1 MPHWTALIPAPAP
14 ATALDAQ
21 HLAWWCL
28 QFTPR
33 VALLEEAVVMEWQA
47 SERLFGG
54 QRTLLRQLATGA
66 REAGCLAWAHA
77 RTGLGA
83 LALART
89 PLPRPRTL
97 DALPLA
103 SLSAVAAHEATLS
116 RLGCRTLGDVRRL
129 PRSGLSRRLGA
140 APLRALDQAQGL
152 LPETFEWICLPNVFD
167 ARLELPGRVD
177 TAPQLQV
184 PADILLQRL
193 CAWLAG
199 RQAGVRSFTLRWQH
213 DGQRRDA
220 ASAGEWLVRLATP
233 SRDLRRLQALLK
245 EHLQRISLIAPVGE
259 LALHADD
266 FDTMVPPSG
275 DLFQQ
280 TSAHHGL
287 LQADA
292 LRTPAAQRAQH
303 DALMALLDKLSVRLG
318 PAQVLQGQPLADHR
332 LSHSQCWWPVTVGAV
347 GVQGSPAMPV
357 AGTVLAEPMPKAPH
371 RAPMPLPLSNLHL
384 SSLPCPTW
392 LLPTPL
398 PLSLDHGRAA
408 LVERPVYQGPLTL
421 LAGPHRIEAG
431 WWDTQASGPPALVA
445 RDYHLASS
453 AHAGLLWVYRA
464 RHAPGNTRSSWFLHG
479 LFA

>member
-1 MPHWTALIPAPAP
+1 M
-14 ATALDAQ
+14 

-33 VALLEEAVVMEWQA
+33 VALLEGAVVMEWQA

-54 QRTLLRQLATGA
+54 QRALLRQLAEGA
-66 REAGCLAWAHA
+66 RAAGCLSWAHA

-89 PLPRPRTL
+89 PKPRPRAL

-103 SLSAVAAHEATLS
+103 SLSAVAEHEATLS

-129 PRSGLSRRLGA
+129 PRGGLSRRLGA
-140 APLRALDQAQGL
+140 TPLRALDQAQGL
-152 LPETFEWICLPNVFD
+152 LPEVFEWVGLPAVF
-167 ARLELPGRVD
+167 ASRLELPGRVD

-184 PADILLQRL
+184 GADILLERL

-199 RQAGVRSFTLRWQH
+199 HQAGVRSFTLRWQH

-233 SRDLRRLQALLK
+233 SRDLRRLQTLLK
-245 EHLQRISLIAPVGE
+245 EHLQRVTLIAPVGE
-259 LALHADD
+259 LSLHADELD
-266 FDTMVPPSG
+266 ILAPPSG
-275 DLFQQ
+275 ELFQQ
-280 TSAHHGL
+280 NSPHHGL

-292 LRTPAAQRAQH
+292 LRSPAAQRAQH

-318 PAQVLQGQPLADHR
+318 PEQVLQGRILADHR
-332 LSHSQCWWPVTVGAV
+332 LAHSQCWWPVITPHMAAATAP
-347 GVQGSPAMPV
+347 S
-357 AGTVLAEPMPKAPH
+357 AGPGPQALRGKLSTLAEGASA
-371 RAPMPLPLSNLHL
+371 RLP
-384 SSLPCPTW
+384 SLPSPSW

-398 PLSLDHGRAA
+398 PLSLDRSRAG
-408 LVERPVYQGPLTL
+408 VGERPVYQGPLTL
-421 LAGPHRIEAG
+421 LAGPHRVEAG
-431 WWDTQASGPPALVA
+431 WWDTQTSGPPALVA

-453 AHAGLLWVYRA
+453 ERAGLLWVYRA
-464 RHAPGNTRSSWFLHG
+464 RHAPGDTQSTWFLHG